1 MEGVKIAE
9 NVTEI
14 SFWNKWYD
22 WSLSGVDFNYEGN
35 GGIECRDHV
44 SFNRRVNETLLGMG
58 VPSLAYIL
66 YLIYSTFATTSR
78 PQKQTYLVSCTPR
91 KKLSRVSSVLF
102 EWFSNMPNSFRC

>member
-1 MEGVKIAE
+1 MEGVKIAAE
-9 NVTEI
+9 NITEI

-78 PQKQTYLVSCTPR
+78 PQKQTYLVSYTPR
-91 KKLSRVSSVLF
+91 TKLSRVSSLLF
-102 EWFSNMPNSFRC
+102 E